1 MIFNQKNLIISFIGL
16 LIFLISFQNYNGNGS
31 LYIFVNEYLSNDGIF
46 TLDEW
51 TYYAENS
58 FRYFPLRLLNLLG
71 LEINNDF
78 HLFSIYFCG
87 GIISIYC
94 LNRIILEFFEVKD
107 FYSRFTIIFCT
118 AFANFIIFKSV
129 WSSSFL
135 PFNNFQTATTTQ
147 LIYPLFY
154 LVLSKR
160 FFFAGI
166 ISSIM
171 IFLHF
176 SVAWL
181 PTLIFSFFLI
191 SKTKF
196 RQLNILNLF
205 IPFFTFLLIYYFNIN
220 DLIDSNVDNIK
231 TIEKILDRSGEEAVI
246 SLQPIQRIIYFFISI
261 FIFFILNRKIVRNND
276 LNLFFSITLYLSI
289 FVSLFGFLW
298 TTIGYKYLP
307 FVSLSYLYFLRSI
320 LSYHIVFLLL
330 IAYFIYFTNFS
341 QIKKITFF
349 IIIYTL
355 GTTYFS
361 LKGIVICLFLFLFSI
376 IFEKLIKKKQY
387 EKFINSKST
396 LMILLVYVLITQLYL
411 IKKNTLNH
419 IDKWSIEYLNDWTDY
434 SITFSKKNYDF
445 KNDIL
450 SLRNCED
457 FILIPI
463 ISSNGF
469 YRYEP
474 YINIVSH
481 KSNFVVD
488 SSLFFSDVKKNEYNL
503 KKDKVLK
510 YFIKNLNEGK
520 EIERLLNSDNFMDSV
535 FLFENEIYQ
544 KYFFDQKSLEKN
556 FFRLSD
562 KLTLFSR
569 NREINEKIEK
579 CNLKKY

>member
-1 MIFNQKNLIISFIGL
+1 
-16 LIFLISFQNYNGNGS
+16 
-31 LYIFVNEYLSNDGIF
+31 
-46 TLDEW
+46 
-51 TYYAENS
+51 
-58 FRYFPLRLLNLLG
+58 
-71 LEINNDF
+71 
-78 HLFSIYFCG
+78 
-87 GIISIYC
+87 
-94 LNRIILEFFEVKD
+94 
-107 FYSRFTIIFCT
+107 
-118 AFANFIIFKSV
+118 
-129 WSSSFL
+129 
-135 PFNNFQTATTTQ
+135 
-147 LIYPLFY
+147 
-154 LVLSKR
+154 
-160 FFFAGI
+160 
-166 ISSIM
+166 
-171 IFLHF
+171 
-176 SVAWL
+176 
-181 PTLIFSFFLI
+181 
-191 SKTKF
+191 
-196 RQLNILNLF
+196 
-205 IPFFTFLLIYYFNIN
+205 
-220 DLIDSNVDNIK
+220 
-231 TIEKILDRSGEEAVI
+231 
-246 SLQPIQRIIYFFISI
+246 
-261 FIFFILNRKIVRNND
+261 
-276 LNLFFSITLYLSI
+276 
-289 FVSLFGFLW
+289 
-298 TTIGYKYLP
+298 
-307 FVSLSYLYFLRSI
+307 
-320 LSYHIVFLLL
+320 
-330 IAYFIYFTNFS
+330 
-341 QIKKITFF
+341 
-349 IIIYTL
+349 
-355 GTTYFS
+355 
-361 LKGIVICLFLFLFSI
+361 
-376 IFEKLIKKKQY
+376 
-387 EKFINSKST
+387 
-396 LMILLVYVLITQLYL
+396 MILLVYVLITQLYL